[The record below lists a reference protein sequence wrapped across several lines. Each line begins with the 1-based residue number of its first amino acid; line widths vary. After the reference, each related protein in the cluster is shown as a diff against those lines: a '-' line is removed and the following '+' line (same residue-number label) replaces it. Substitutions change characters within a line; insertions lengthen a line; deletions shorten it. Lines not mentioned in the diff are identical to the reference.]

1 LIQTKTSGNQGT
13 KLGWE
18 TVKDVVA
25 GEAFYRRRHPAIRF
39 TKVGVTNQFFNAQ
52 AQEQARLNQVE
63 LVDQVRLNELLNRY
77 PVMMM
82 DVERLLYAEWDEGSE
97 AA

>member
-1 LIQTKTSGNQGT
+1 
-13 KLGWE
+13 
-18 TVKDVVA
+18 
-25 GEAFYRRRHPAIRF
+25 
-39 TKVGVTNQFFNAQ
+39 VGVTNQFFNAQ